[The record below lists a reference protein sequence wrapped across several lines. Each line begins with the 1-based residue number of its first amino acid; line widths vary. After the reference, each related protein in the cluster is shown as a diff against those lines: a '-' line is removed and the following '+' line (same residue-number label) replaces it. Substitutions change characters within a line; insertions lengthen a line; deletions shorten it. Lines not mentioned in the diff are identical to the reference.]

1 VLNPQKLRSG
11 KVTREKKPA
20 AQSAARCAAS
30 LLTGALLIAGLAGC
44 GGNLPSF
51 SDFAD
56 ASLKAKPAVALSPS
70 QGVPQ
75 KYASK
80 VDDQLKTSLKAKG
93 GQIVDAKDAQYILK
107 ASYHAL
113 PEPKQGTKVTYKID
127 VTDKAGNK
135 VRTITGEELVSAK
148 HGGDSWS
155 HVTEEG
161 VQKVA
166 AKSAMDLA
174 AWMDNPG
181 VPAPAPSAAV
191 ASAQPSKT
199 PVKAAAS
206 TAEKPAPAEQTASLA
221 AAVETPAATPAKPK
235 AAPAPA
241 EITAV
246 VPAVTG
252 APGDGK
258 TSLTEAM
265 KRALGGQGIK
275 LVSTAAKAGT
285 YKIQGQVEVGT
296 AANGQQPITIR
307 WVVVDPAGKQMEK
320 TVVQKNNIEAGQ
332 LDGPWGEVAEQ
343 AASAAASE
351 VTKLLPRPG
360 QGQAQPQG
368 QAQRPINGSNG

>member
-1 VLNPQKLRSG
+1 
-11 KVTREKKPA
+11 VTREKKPA
-20 AQSAARCAAS
+20 AQGAVRRAAS

-44 GGNLPSF
+44 GGGLLQI

-56 ASLKAKPAVALSPS
+56 TSLKAKPAVALSPV

-80 VDDQLKTSLKAKG
+80 VDEQLKSSIKAKG

-107 ASYHAL
+107 ASYHAV
-113 PEPKQGTKVTYKID
+113 PEPKQGTKVTYTID

-135 VRTITGEELVSAK
+135 VRTLGGEEIVSAK

-166 AKSAMDLA
+166 AKSATDLA
-174 AWMDNPG
+174 AWIDNPG
-181 VPAPAPSAAV
+181 APASAAAV
-191 ASAQPSKT
+191 AAAQPAKT
-199 PVKAAAS
+199 PPKAAANT
-206 TAEKPAPAEQTASLA
+206 TAKAAPAAPAEQTASLA
-221 AAVETPAATPAKPK
+221 AAVETPAAAPAKVK
-235 AAPAPA
+235 AAAAAPA
-241 EITAV
+241 ELTAI

-265 KRALGGQGIK
+265 KRALTEQGIK
-275 LVSTAAKAGT
+275 LVSTVKPGT
-285 YKIQGQVEVGT
+285 FKIQGRVEVGA

-307 WVVVDPAGKQMEK
+307 WVVVDPTGKQMEK
-320 TVVQKNNIEAGQ
+320 TVVQNNSIGAGA
-332 LDGPWGEVAEQ
+332 LDGAWGEIADQ
-343 AASAAASE
+343 AAGAAAAE
-351 VTKLLPRPG
+351 VTKLLQKPA
-360 QGQAQPQG
+360 QGQAQ
-368 QAQRPINGSNG
+368 QATNGSAG

>member
-1 VLNPQKLRSG
+1 
-11 KVTREKKPA
+11 VTREKKPA
-20 AQSAARCAAS
+20 AQSAARRAAS

-44 GGNLPSF
+44 GGGLLQI

-56 ASLKAKPAVALSPS
+56 ASLKAKPAVALSPI

-80 VDDQLKTSLKAKG
+80 VDEQLKASIKAKG

-107 ASYHAL
+107 ASFRAV
-113 PEPKQGTKVTYKID
+113 PEPKQGTKVTYTID

-135 VRTITGEELVSAK
+135 VRTLGGEEVVSAK

-166 AKSAMDLA
+166 AKSATDLA

-181 VPAPAPSAAV
+181 APAPSAAV
-191 ASAQPSKT
+191 ATAQPAKT
-199 PVKAAAS
+199 PAKAAANAAAKS
-206 TAEKPAPAEQTASLA
+206 APAAPAEQTASLA
-221 AAVETPAATPAKPK
+221 AAVETPAAAPAKIK
-235 AAPAPA
+235 AAAAPA
-241 EITAV
+241 ELTAI

-265 KRALGGQGIK
+265 KRALTEQGIK
-275 LVSTAAKAGT
+275 LVSTVKPGT
-285 YKIQGQVEVGT
+285 YKIQGRVEVGA

-307 WVVVDPAGKQMEK
+307 WVVVDPTGKQMEK
-320 TVVQKNNIEAGQ
+320 TVVQNNSIGAGA
-332 LDGPWGEVAEQ
+332 LDGAWGEIADQ
-343 AASAAASE
+343 AAGAAAAE
-351 VTKLLPRPG
+351 VTKLLQKPA
-360 QGQAQPQG
+360 QGQAQ
-368 QAQRPINGSNG
+368 QAANGSAG